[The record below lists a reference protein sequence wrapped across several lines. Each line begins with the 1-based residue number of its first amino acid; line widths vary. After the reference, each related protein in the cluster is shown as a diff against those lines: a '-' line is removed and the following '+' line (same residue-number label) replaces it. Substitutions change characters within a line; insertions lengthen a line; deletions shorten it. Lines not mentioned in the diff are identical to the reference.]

1 MSVSAQ
7 TRGSVIEQLVWGEHK
22 IAELEEQ
29 LYRCRA
35 RNQKLV
41 DSLKALEAVYT
52 SASYTE
58 LDALR
63 AERDYAH
70 KVLTNVRNCLGE

>member
-41 DSLKALEAVYT
+41 DSLKALEACYNV
-52 SASYTE
+52 ASYTCE
-58 LDALR
+58 LSRD
-63 AERDYAH
+63 ERDYAH